1 MSSRANK
8 LKEMLV
14 IFFLNR
20 YHSNFRMCSTNEFPQ
35 IINFTHNK
43 LALKTMQ
50 NFSPHFGLATKK
62 FLAVIMNRSTVNI

>member
-1 MSSRANK
+1 
-8 LKEMLV
+8 
-14 IFFLNR
+14 
-20 YHSNFRMCSTNEFPQ
+20 MCSTHELPQ

-50 NFSPHFGLATKK
+50 NFSPHFGFVAKK

>member
-14 IFFLNR
+14 DFFLNR
-20 YHSNFRMCSTNEFPQ
+20 YNQNFHMCSTHELPQ

-50 NFSPHFGLATKK
+50 NFSPHFGLVAKK